1 MTKVKVLVLSSL
13 AAMTFVAAPQALK
26 AADAPCPQQ
35 NETLRGT
42 YISLHPTG
50 LYVGTGPG
58 TGPATANGTITFD
71 GRGNSSNTFSASI
84 NGAIQQGVTVV
95 GPYVVNPDCTGTLS
109 QSDGSHYDFVVMPDG
124 SRFSW
129 IETDT
134 GSVFSGEAARFTNQ
148 NQ

>member
-1 MTKVKVLVLSSL
+1 MTKVLVSCAL
-13 AAMTFVAAPQALK
+13 AAIAFVAAPQALK
-26 AADAPCPQQ
+26 AADAPCPQGLA
-35 NETLRGT
+35 TLRGT

-71 GRGNSSNTFSASI
+71 GRGNSSNTFSVSI
-84 NGAIQQGVTVV
+84 NGVISQGVTVT
-95 GPYVVNPDCTGTLS
+95 GPYTVNPDCTGTLA

-129 IETDT
+129 IETDA
-134 GSVFSGEAARFTNQ
+134 GSVFSGEAARFTNE

>member
-1 MTKVKVLVLSSL
+1 VRSAHTPLG
-13 AAMTFVAAPQALK
+13 K
-26 AADAPCPQQ
+26 A
-35 NETLRGT
+35 TLHGT

-50 LYVGTGPG
+50 YYVG

-84 NGAIQQGVTVV
+84 NGEIQQGVTVI

-129 IETDT
+129 IEADA
-134 GSVFSGEAARFTNQ
+134 GSVFSGEAARFTSG
-148 NQ
+148 

>member
-1 MTKVKVLVLSSL
+1 MTKALFFCSL
-13 AAMTFVAAPQALK
+13 AAMTFFVVPQALK
-26 AADAPCPQQ
+26 AADAPCLQGKA
-35 NETLRGT
+35 TLRGT

-71 GRGNSSNTFSASI
+71 GKGNSTNTFSASI
-84 NGAIQQGVTVV
+84 NGEIQQGVTVV
-95 GPYVVNPDCTGTLS
+95 GPYIVNPDCTGTLS

-129 IETDT
+129 IETDA
-134 GSVFSGEAARFTNQ
+134 GSVFSGEAARFTNE

>member
-1 MTKVKVLVLSSL
+1 MTKVLFFCSLV
-13 AAMTFVAAPQALK
+13 AMMFIAAPQALR
-26 AADAPCPQQ
+26 AAEAPCALGKA
-35 NETLRGT
+35 TLHGT

-50 LYVGTGPG
+50 YIVG

-71 GRGNSSNTFSASI
+71 GRGNSSNTFSVSI
-84 NGAIQQGVTVV
+84 NGVISQGVTVI
-95 GPYVVNPDCTGTLS
+95 GPYIVNPDCTGTLS

-129 IETDT
+129 IETDAGT
-134 GSVFSGEAARFTNQ
+134 VFSGEAARFTNE

>member
-1 MTKVKVLVLSSL
+1 MTKVLFFCTLV
-13 AAMTFVAAPQALK
+13 AMTFFVAPQALK
-26 AADAPCPQQ
+26 AADAPCPLGKA
-35 NETLRGT
+35 TLHGT

-50 LYVGTGPG
+50 YYVGTGPG

-84 NGAIQQGVTVV
+84 NGEIQQGVTVI

-129 IETDT
+129 IETDA
-134 GSVFSGEAARFTNQ
+134 GSVFSGEAARFTNE